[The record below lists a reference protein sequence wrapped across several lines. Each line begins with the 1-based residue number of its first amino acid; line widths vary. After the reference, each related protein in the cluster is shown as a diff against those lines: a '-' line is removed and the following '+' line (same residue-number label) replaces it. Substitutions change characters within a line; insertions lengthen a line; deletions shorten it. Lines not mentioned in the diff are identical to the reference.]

1 MVWCSIRMPGK
12 ELQKRQGASSMV
24 SLVWDLG
31 FIFALPLVI
40 FAIVGRVIDNRLHTS
55 PLFILIGIIGAAIAS
70 SVGVFFKVRT
80 LMAETYAMNNAAKK
94 EEEHESKNQPS
105 L

>member
-1 MVWCSIRMPGK
+1 MSDRG
-12 ELQKRQGASSMV
+12 LQKNRGASSMV

-40 FAIVGRVIDNRLHTS
+40 FAVVGRILDNRMGTS

-70 SVGVFFKVRT
+70 SVGVFFKVKK
-80 LMAETYAMNNAAKK
+80 LMVETSEMDNAANKD
-94 EEEHESKNQPS
+94 EEGTHTNLP
-105 L
+105 LV

>member
-1 MVWCSIRMPGK
+1 
-12 ELQKRQGASSMV
+12 MV

-40 FAIVGRVIDNRLHTS
+40 FAVVGRILDNRMGTS

-80 LMAETYAMNNAAKK
+80 LMLETNELNTGARK
-94 EEEHESKNQPS
+94 ETEDTPKDPS
-105 L
+105 SV

>member
-1 MVWCSIRMPGK
+1 MFDKGF
-12 ELQKRQGASSMV
+12 QKRKSASSAV

-40 FAIVGRVIDNRLHTS
+40 FAVVGRMLDNRMGTG
-55 PLFILIGIIGAAIAS
+55 PLFILMGIIGAAIAS

-80 LMAETYAMNNAAKK
+80 LMAETNEINSAAKK
-94 EEEHESKNQPS
+94 EEDRESKNQP
-105 L
+105 LL

>member
-1 MVWCSIRMPGK
+1 
-12 ELQKRQGASSMV
+12 MV

-31 FIFALPLVI
+31 FIFALPLVM
-40 FAIVGRVIDNRLHTS
+40 FAVVGRILDNRMGTS

-80 LMAETYAMNNAAKK
+80 LMFETNELNTGARK
-94 EEEHESKNQPS
+94 ETEDTPKDLS
-105 L
+105 